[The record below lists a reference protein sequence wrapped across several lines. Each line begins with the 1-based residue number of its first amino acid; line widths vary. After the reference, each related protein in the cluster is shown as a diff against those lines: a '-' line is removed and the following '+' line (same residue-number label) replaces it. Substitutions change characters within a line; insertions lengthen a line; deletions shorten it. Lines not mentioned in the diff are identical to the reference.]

1 MIQTRITFNGSKVR
15 LGPGIGFKKYQMLT
29 LGQYALD
36 TIKAR
41 VTKGIGSDDAP
52 MKPLTERYRTFKE
65 LIGLQPIRDLHG
77 PGKTTYM
84 ARTYVKDAAQHFGG
98 KVRGWRNGLINPFA
112 FNARNRLPH
121 AGGRPYI
128 TTQKDIRFR
137 SVGGG
142 AHMLDNF
149 TVRYAD
155 ELVVRMDIT
164 AQWARDRAR
173 GNEMRAPWFGMS
185 PNDVRAIALYA
196 QSLFHANVT
205 DLAVRLK
212 VKSGPAVWM
221 NPLGSQDEMLRKV
234 A

>member
-1 MIQTRITFNGSKVR
+1 
-15 LGPGIGFKKYQMLT
+15 MLT

-98 KVRGWRNGLINPFA
+98 KVRGWRNGLVNPFA

-212 VKSGPAVWM
+212 VQSGPAVWM

>member
-1 MIQTRITFNGSKVR
+1 
-15 LGPGIGFKKYQMLT
+15 
-29 LGQYALD
+29 
-36 TIKAR
+36 
-41 VTKGIGSDDAP
+41 
-52 MKPLTERYRTFKE
+52 
-65 LIGLQPIRDLHG
+65 
-77 PGKTTYM
+77 M
-84 ARTYVKDAAQHFGG
+84 ARTYLKDAAQHFGG
-98 KVRGWRNGLINPFA
+98 KVRGWRNGLVNPFA

-185 PNDVRAIALYA
+185 PNDVRAIVLFA

-212 VKSGPAVWM
+212 VQTGPAVWM
-221 NPLGSQDEMLRKV
+221 SPLGSQDEMLRKV